1 MIDANGRSIEYLRL
15 SVTERCTLRCTYC
28 RADEGDCPK
37 QKELSAEQLLRIVR
51 VMASLGINKVRLT
64 GGEPLLRRDLV
75 ELIRNMFSLPDIRE
89 ITLTTNGQQLAERAA
104 ELRQAGLNRIN
115 ISLDSLDSDKY
126 RELTGGGSLQ
136 KVLDGIDAALAA
148 GLQPIKLNA
157 VLMRG
162 KNDDEIDDFMALAKD
177 RPIDMRFIEL
187 MPLGNTDQSAQRIT
201 ADEIIAARP
210 QLIALPPRYPGQP
223 SADYTLPGYLGRI
236 GFIAPIS
243 HSFCSDCNR
252 VRVMSDG
259 MLRPCLGNN
268 AEISLCQALAD
279 ADDQQLTEVI
289 REAIWHKPLGHSFD
303 DCFHAV
309 KNMSKIGG

>member
-1 MIDANGRSIEYLRL
+1 MIDAHGRNIEYLRL

-51 VMASLGINKVRLT
+51 VMTSLGINKVRLT

-75 ELIRNMFSLPDIRE
+75 ELIRNMFSLPDIQE
-89 ITLTTNGQQLAERAA
+89 ITLTTNGQQLAERAQ
-104 ELRQAGLNRIN
+104 ELRDAGLKRIN
-115 ISLDSLDSDKY
+115 ISLDSLNSEKY

-162 KNDDEIDDFMALAKD
+162 KNDDEIDDFIALAKD

-187 MPLGNTDQSAQRIT
+187 MPLGSIDQSEQRIT

-210 QLIALPPRYPGQP
+210 QLIPLPPRYLGQP
-223 SADYTLPGYLGRI
+223 SADYTMPGYVGRI
-236 GFIAPIS
+236 GFIAPMS
-243 HSFCSDCNR
+243 HRFCGDCNR

-268 AEISLCQALAD
+268 AEVSLCPALAEQ
-279 ADDQQLTEVI
+279 DDQMLTEVI
-289 REAIWHKPLGHSFD
+289 REAIWNKPQRHSFD
-303 DCFHAV
+303 DEFHAV